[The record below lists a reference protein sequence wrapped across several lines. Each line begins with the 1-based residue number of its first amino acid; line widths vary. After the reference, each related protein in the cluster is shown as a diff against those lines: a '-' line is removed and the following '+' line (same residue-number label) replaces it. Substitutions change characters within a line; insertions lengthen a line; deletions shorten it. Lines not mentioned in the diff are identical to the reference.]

1 MEFLGY
7 LEVKLE
13 QVHWSKSL
21 TLKSLEGEVRW
32 SEKGERERERE
43 REREIERGEVMVILS
58 LLLLF
63 ILDVIKI
70 KESREK

>member
-43 REREIERGEVMVILS
+43 REIERGEGMVILS

>member
-13 QVHWSKSL
+13 QVHWSISL

-32 SEKGERERERE
+32 SEKGGRERE
-43 REREIERGEVMVILS
+43 REREIERGEGMVILS